1 MVFETVLGDEAR
13 AVVSM
18 AIASLEATRRRF
30 ASKPEARKA
39 LEAEIVAALSGPIVA
54 TRCTTEAGVLAAAI
68 QRNLNR
74 GMYTRIGR
82 LWLTARPRL
91 LGGGPAALAD
101 SQRLL
106 DELLRRHDAAQRPPV
121 MLAAAGSAAAQGHA
135 TQQLL
140 SPELPPAVNAQRGP
154 EAATRRLPF
163 WPLRRVQRWS
173 LAR

>member
-1 MVFETVLGDEAR
+1 MVFEAVLGDEAR

-30 ASKPEARKA
+30 ASKPEARTA
-39 LEAEIVAALSGPIVA
+39 LEAAIAAALSGPFVA
-54 TRCTTEAGVLAAAI
+54 TRCTTEASALGAAI
-68 QRNLNR
+68 RRNLSR
-74 GMYTRIGR
+74 GRDTSISQ
-82 LWLTARPRL
+82 LWLEARPWL

-101 SQRLL
+101 SQRLF
-106 DELLRRHDAAQRPPV
+106 DELLRRHDAVQRPPAMV
-121 MLAAAGSAAAQGHA
+121 AAAGSAAAQGHA